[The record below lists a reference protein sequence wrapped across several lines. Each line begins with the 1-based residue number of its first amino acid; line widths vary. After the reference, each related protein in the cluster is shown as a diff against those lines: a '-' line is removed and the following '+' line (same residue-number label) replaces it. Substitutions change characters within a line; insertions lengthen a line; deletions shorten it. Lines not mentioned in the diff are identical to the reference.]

1 METAGSIARVIGN
14 VIGFA
19 IFPLLLAAIV
29 YGARRW
35 RGRTGLQ
42 VPAVWFGVS
51 LVVLLFVDLVVP
63 PQTG

>member
-1 METAGSIARVIGN
+1 MEAAGSIARVLG
-14 VIGFA
+14 VLIGFA

-29 YGARRW
+29 YGVRRW

-42 VPAVWFGVS
+42 VPAIWFGVS
-51 LVVLLFVDLVVP
+51 IAVLLVLDVVVP